1 MADQQPSWLGKE
13 GDAAPSSE
21 PAAAPAV
28 EETPDISVSD
38 RSAEPAAAAASTVD
52 ESDLSKMILFM
63 RIANMGLAI
72 AMLTCS
78 VSQCIIRGECPPNG
92 YRVCT
97 GGHTQSLGT
106 AGRAGRHLFS
116 TFTLPTII

>member
-13 GDAAPSSE
+13 GDAAPTSE
-21 PAAAPAV
+21 PAATPAV
-28 EETPDISVSD
+28 EETQPDIAVSD
-38 RSAEPAAAAASTVD
+38 EPAAAAAASTVD

-78 VSQCIIRGECPPNG
+78 VSLFIINGECPPQR
-92 YRVCT
+92 YRTFRSELDRHFCRPPFICFDV
-97 GGHTQSLGT
+97 HTETPCPPLT
-106 AGRAGRHLFS
+106 
-116 TFTLPTII
+116 

>member
-13 GDAAPSSE
+13 GDAAPTSE
-21 PAAAPAV
+21 PAATPAV
-28 EETPDISVSD
+28 EETQPDIAVSD
-38 RSAEPAAAAASTVD
+38 EPAAAAAASTVD

-78 VSQCIIRGECPPNG
+78 VSLFIINGECRP
-92 YRVCT
+92 
-97 GGHTQSLGT
+97 
-106 AGRAGRHLFS
+106 
-116 TFTLPTII
+116 

>member
-28 EETPDISVSD
+28 EETPDIAVSD
-38 RSAEPAAAAASTVD
+38 RSAEPATAASTVD

-78 VSQCIIRGECPPNG
+78 VSQCIIRGYHPP
-92 YRVCT
+92 
-97 GGHTQSLGT
+97 
-106 AGRAGRHLFS
+106 
-116 TFTLPTII
+116 

>member
-21 PAAAPAV
+21 SAAAPAV
-28 EETPDISVSD
+28 EETPDIAVSD
-38 RSAEPAAAAASTVD
+38 RSAEPAATAAASTVD

-78 VSQCIIRGECPPNG
+78 VSQCTIRGYQPP
-92 YRVCT
+92 
-97 GGHTQSLGT
+97 
-106 AGRAGRHLFS
+106 
-116 TFTLPTII
+116 

>member
-21 PAAAPAV
+21 PAATPAV
-28 EETPDISVSD
+28 EETQPDIAVSD
-38 RSAEPAAAAASTVD
+38 EPAAAAAAAASTVD

-78 VSQCIIRGECPPNG
+78 VSLLIIKRRMPAPTVPN
-92 YRVCT
+92 V
-97 GGHTQSLGT
+97 SLGT
-106 AGRAGRHLFS
+106 RSALLQAV
-116 TFTLPTII
+116 IN

>member
-13 GDAAPSSE
+13 GDATPSSE
-21 PAAAPAV
+21 PEAAPAV
-28 EETPDISVSD
+28 EETPDIAVSD
-38 RSAEPAAAAASTVD
+38 RSAEPAAAAAASTVD

-78 VSQCIIRGECPPNG
+78 VSQCTIRGYQPP
-92 YRVCT
+92 
-97 GGHTQSLGT
+97 
-106 AGRAGRHLFS
+106 
-116 TFTLPTII
+116 